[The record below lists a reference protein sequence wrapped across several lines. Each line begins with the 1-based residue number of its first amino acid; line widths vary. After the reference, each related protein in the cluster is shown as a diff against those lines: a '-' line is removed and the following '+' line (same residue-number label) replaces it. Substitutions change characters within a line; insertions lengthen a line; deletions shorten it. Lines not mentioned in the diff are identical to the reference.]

1 MSSKSLSKTN
11 LIKTLIYKN
20 NSVTHHY
27 CGKTLVAAS
36 PGPGPHCLLK
46 LATLAHRL
54 YSLHALRGLLALL
67 VVALA
72 TSSRTSPCRVISCV
86 SHFLLQQ
93 ALMLSDMPFL
103 QSTLNSVSICEQAT
117 LCALGCLPACFLTIL
132 WASYLFTFVAPV
144 FA

>member
-1 MSSKSLSKTN
+1 M
-11 LIKTLIYKN
+11 
-20 NSVTHHY
+20 THHY

-54 YSLHALRGLLALL
+54 CSLHALRGLLALL

-72 TSSRTSPCRVISCV
+72 TSSRTSPCTGYQLCISL
-86 SHFLLQQ
+86 LLQQ

-103 QSTLNSVSICEQAT
+103 QSTH
-117 LCALGCLPACFLTIL
+117 
-132 WASYLFTFVAPV
+132 
-144 FA
+144 